1 MQEELAVGM
10 VAGAFSRLFTTP
22 ISNVV
27 TRKQTAAMAGTK
39 ASQQTFSEIVEEIKK
54 EKGILGLWS
63 GYSATLVLTLNP
75 AITFLL
81 HETMLRLL
89 VKRENRQNPGARITF
104 ILAAFS
110 KGLASCVT
118 YPFSLAKS
126 RTQVTSK
133 APTTEKG
140 TMEKKQNIFQMLLKI
155 ANDEG
160 PLALYEGIEGEVL
173 KGFFSHGLTMLVK
186 ERIHRVVIKMYY
198 LVLRLLGK
206 YPDALRK
213 VKKVAR
219 SALVQTEEKVS
230 QGVGAMHDV
239 YHHAQETAKDLV
251 DEYILVDNEH
261 EKDS

>member
-1 MQEELAVGM
+1 MHEELAVGM

-27 TRKQTAAMAGTK
+27 TRKQTAAMAGTN
-39 ASQQTFSEIVEEIKK
+39 ASEQTFLEIVNEIKQ
-54 EKGILGLWS
+54 ERGVAGLWS

-81 HETMLRLL
+81 HETLIRLL
-89 VKRENRQNPGARITF
+89 VKRENRQNPGSKVTF
-104 ILAAFS
+104 IIAAVS

-133 APTTEKG
+133 APLTEKN
-140 TMEKKQNIFQMLLKI
+140 TPVKKQNIFQMLMKI

-160 PLALYEGIEGEVL
+160 PLALYEGVEGEIL

-186 ERIHRVVIKMYY
+186 ERIHRVVIRMYY

-206 YPDALRK
+206 YPDAYRK
-213 VKKVAR
+213 VKKAAK
-219 SALVQTEEKVS
+219 SALVQTEEKVT

-251 DEYILVDNEH
+251 DEYILVDNET